1 MAFSFHR
8 HILPSIDIGALN
20 RCGVQDLRVE
30 TILQHQLRDLMFD
43 SYRRWE
49 FDLSSKPVPKHRNQR
64 RKNGVLDDA
73 RLDWQVD
80 Q

>member
-49 FDLSSKPVPKHRNQR
+49 FDLSSKPVPKHRKPLLR
-64 RKNGVLDDA
+64 STREEKTACWTTRV
-73 RLDWQVD
+73 
-80 Q
+80 